1 MALRRIP
8 LLDARGAEHPAAFAA
23 AARAEDTAAI
33 LQAARRQYGAVG
45 LGLGDALSRRWIA
58 RNATPLAAEVA
69 AVAASIGAPG
79 AHLLNLSFEWG
90 CTCGVMEHPTPT
102 LLRVLDWGSLDGL
115 GETLCVIRQSGPAGE
130 WLNIGWPGLVGAIT
144 GFAPG
149 RFAIAINQPPLP
161 LTRPGAAARRRGWW
175 HAAMLADWAASRPAT
190 WRSRAMPPAHLL
202 RIACDTAPDYAAAL
216 ALLRDTPLAAAVTF
230 TIVGTR
236 AGEAAVV
243 ERARDR
249 TAIRHGPA
257 LSAANHWQSVEIPGA
272 PRWIESTTRAERMA
286 ALVAQGAAP
295 EGFAWLTPPLLN
307 HGTRLAAVLRP
318 AEGRADI
325 VAHEGEARVSEPLS
339 ITEHVA
345 EPA

>member
-23 AARAEDTAAI
+23 IERVEDTAAI
-33 LQAARRQYGAVG
+33 LQAARHQYGA
-45 LGLGDALSRRWIA
+45 LGLAVGDALSRRWIA
-58 RNATPLAAEVA
+58 RNATPLGREVA
-69 AVAASIGAPG
+69 AVAASIGGPG
-79 AHLLNLSFEWG
+79 VHLLNLSFEWG
-90 CTCGVMEHPTPT
+90 CTCGVVEAPAPT
-102 LLRVLDWGSLDGL
+102 LLRVLDWGNLDGL
-115 GETLCVIRQSGPAGE
+115 GETLCVIRQSGPAGD

-144 GFAPG
+144 GFAAG

-161 LTRPGAAARRRGWW
+161 LTRIGTAARNRGWRR
-175 HAAMLADWAASRPAT
+175 AGMLADWAASRPAT
-190 WRSRAMPPAHLL
+190 WRSRALPPAHLL

-216 ALLRDTPLAAAVTF
+216 ALLRETPLAAAVTF

-249 TAIRHGPA
+249 TAVRHGPA
-257 LSAANHWQSVEIPGA
+257 LSAANHWQSVELPGA
-272 PRWIESTTRAERMA
+272 PRWVESVTRAERMA

-325 VAHEGEARVSEPLS
+325 VAHEGETRVSEPLS
-339 ITEHVA
+339 ITERIRQSA
-345 EPA
+345 